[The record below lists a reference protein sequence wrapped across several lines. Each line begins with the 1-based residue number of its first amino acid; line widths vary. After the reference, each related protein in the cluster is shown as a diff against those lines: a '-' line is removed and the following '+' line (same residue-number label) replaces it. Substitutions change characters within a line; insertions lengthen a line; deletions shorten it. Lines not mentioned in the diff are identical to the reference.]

1 MKREF
6 GIYHIGENVRTHE
19 LDDVLEYSNVEVEE
33 SQGDGL
39 KCTNP
44 RSQYTEDVGWSGKQ
58 LLLRGGSF
66 VHFVSVG
73 AMPFL

>member
-44 RSQYTEDVGWSGKQ
+44 RSQYTEDVG
-58 LLLRGGSF
+58 
-66 VHFVSVG
+66 
-73 AMPFL
+73 